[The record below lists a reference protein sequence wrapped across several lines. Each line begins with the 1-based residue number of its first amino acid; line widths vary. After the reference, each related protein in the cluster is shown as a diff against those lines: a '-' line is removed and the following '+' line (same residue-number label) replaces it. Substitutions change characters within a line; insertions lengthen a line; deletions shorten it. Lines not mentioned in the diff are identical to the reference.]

1 MHDLPSG
8 PRLLALARAV
18 LSEEL
23 TPLLPQDRQE
33 EARRIAAA
41 MAIAERE
48 AAAGEE
54 AFQEILR
61 ELAAFYANSHES
73 TLTHQPRTR
82 SGGADPATAEKAG
95 EGEAG
100 CTAMLRRFADDLRRG
115 AFSASPARERAA
127 RALLWRLTIA
137 KLRRA
142 NPQFLAANGFA

>member
-23 TPLLPQDRQE
+23 MPLLPQDRQE
-33 EARRIAAA
+33 EARRVIAA

-54 AFQEILR
+54 AFQEILD
-61 ELAAFYANSHES
+61 ELAAFYGIASPS
-73 TLTHQPRTR
+73 PKPPPRNAGGLR
-82 SGGADPATAEKAG
+82 SGRVRGDPTG
-95 EGEAG
+95 
-100 CTAMLRRFADDLRRG
+100 LLWRFADDLRRG
-115 AFSASPARERAA
+115 AFTAAPARERAA
-127 RALLWRLTIA
+127 RALLWRLTVA

-142 NPQFLAANGFA
+142 NPRFLAANGFA